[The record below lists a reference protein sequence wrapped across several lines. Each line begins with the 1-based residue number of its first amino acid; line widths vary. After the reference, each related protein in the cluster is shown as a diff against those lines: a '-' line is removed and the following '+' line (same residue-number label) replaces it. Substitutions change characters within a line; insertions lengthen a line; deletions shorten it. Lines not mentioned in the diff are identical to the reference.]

1 MSARQLNAA
10 EIARAL
16 GGTREGRSWR
26 CECPVHRGKSLI
38 VTPGRNGKVLFRCFA
53 GCEQKDVV
61 AALRD
66 LGLFGRASNDQD
78 RERGRQLAE
87 TAIAAEAERLRYRID
102 RARLLYARA
111 VPAAGTPAEIYLRA
125 RGITLSVPECLRFL
139 PHCPHRNGGYYPALV
154 APVVGVTGHLI
165 GLAKTFLRPDG
176 SGKADLPKE
185 EQREFCG
192 PVAGGAVRLEM
203 PRAGEELAICEGLET
218 AASCMQLFGLAA
230 WAALSAPGIAALEL
244 PPSVRAVL
252 ICADHDQNAVGL
264 EAALEAKERWARE
277 GRVVRVRW
285 PREVGADFNDILRA
299 GG

>member
-1 MSARQLNAA
+1 
-10 EIARAL
+10 
-16 GGTREGRSWR
+16 
-26 CECPVHRGKSLI
+26 LI
-38 VTPGRNGKVLFRCFA
+38 VGPGRNGKVLFRCFG
-53 GCEQKDVV
+53 GCEQEDVV

-66 LGLFGRASNDQD
+66 LGLLGRERNDQEA
-78 RERGRQLAE
+78 ERQRQLAE
-87 TAIAAEAERLRYRID
+87 AEIAAEAARLKRRID
-102 RARLLYARA
+102 WARALYARA
-111 VPAAGTPAEIYLRA
+111 VPAPGTPAERYLRA
-125 RGITLSVPECLRFL
+125 RGITLPAPECLRFL
-139 PHCPHRNGGYYPALV
+139 PHGPHRNRGYFPALV

-165 GLAKTFLRPDG
+165 GVHKTFLRPDG
-176 SGKADLPKE
+176 SGKADLPAE
-185 EQREFCG
+185 EQRECCG
-192 PVAGGAVRLEM
+192 PVGGGAVRLAM
-203 PRAGEELAICEGLET
+203 PREGEELIIAEGLET

-230 WAALSAPGIAALEL
+230 WAALSAPGLAALEL